1 MGTMQTITSASPS
14 AAQDR
19 VTVSS
24 RPERLLSLDL
34 FRGVTIAAMILVNDA
49 GDGPS
54 AYWPLHHAV
63 WNGWT
68 PTDLVFPFFLF
79 IVGVAMAFSFG
90 SRLSRG
96 ESRALLLKHVLWRGL
111 ILFALGM
118 FLNGFPNHY
127 WLATWRV
134 YGGRPRIATFYRRTQ
149 AVGTCTSRRTQHS
162 RHVYG

>member
-96 ESRALLLKHVLWRGL
+96 ESRARLLKHVLWRGL
-111 ILFALGM
+111 ILLALGM
-118 FLNGFPNHY
+118 HCG
-127 WLATWRV
+127 AGIVDRMADADCRS
-134 YGGRPRIATFYRRTQ
+134 GGLPGRILGSDEIRSSARIRSSHARRSF
-149 AVGTCTSRRTQHS
+149 A
-162 RHVYG
+162 